1 MKSSSGSN
9 GSKNGDVRSA
19 GVLQGVV
26 NWVASSIFGLAGTVL
41 LVCWLLAYATEPTGW
56 FARVGLMLA
65 LGSYGIDLA
74 REKWAGWHEERQE
87 QETGAAKAVRTH
99 APRAAKAA

>member
-9 GSKNGDVRSA
+9 GSKSNGDVRSV
-19 GVLQGVV
+19 GVVQGVV

-74 REKWAGWHEERQE
+74 REKWAGWREERHEEA
-87 QETGAAKAVRTH
+87 GAAQAVRTH
-99 APRAAKAA
+99 SPRAVKAA